1 MKKILFKFVVILF
14 VSLFTGCDDFDDN
27 LKKITLEDV
36 IQKDS
41 ELFNLLKKATKEGDN
56 PTEVIVCLD
65 FIYPFT
71 IIVYD
76 SNLMPINNVILT
88 GDVMFSDFLAS
99 FPANQSIS
107 ISYPISTSLSDGT
120 VFSVNSNAELKL
132 ALDSCSKED
141 IINYCNNLFGS
152 QNELCIWKSS
162 YIENF
167 NNKYAGGIFDTNG
180 DGTLNFLYNNESY
193 NGTWIFLFVND
204 KLHLNINL
212 AGNSEI
218 ATYWN
223 IDREIEIEEE
233 SITILNNPEKIFL
246 QKQCQT
252 SQVYSIGNQ
261 GPAGG
266 IVFYDKGSYS
276 LGWRYMEASPEDLTF
291 FEWGCMNSNIN
302 NTNNSSIGKG
312 LLNSILI
319 TNFHDNLNNFYT
331 NPSVCNSLNN
341 GTVVAKKTMT
351 LEINNFDDWFLPS
364 KDELEKIYLNLKTQ
378 NIGNL
383 SNSKYW
389 SSTQINESNV
399 HVIDFSNGLS
409 TIENKIPIL
418 NNIKTRAVRYF

>member
-1 MKKILFKFVVILF
+1 MKNIFYNFILVLITLSFVNC
-14 VSLFTGCDDFDDN
+14 TDFDDN
-27 LKKITLEDV
+27 LKKITADDI

-41 ELFNLLKKATKEGDN
+41 ELFNLLKKVTKVGDN

-76 SNLMPINNVILT
+76 SNLMPINNVVLT
-88 GDVMFSDFLAS
+88 GDLMFSDFLAT
-99 FPANQSIS
+99 FPTNQSIS

-120 VFSVNSNAELKL
+120 VFSVNTNAELKL

-141 IINYCNNLFGS
+141 IISYCSNLFS
-152 QNELCIWKSS
+152 NQNELCVWKSV
-162 YIENF
+162 YKENF
-167 NNKYAGGIFDTNG
+167 NNKYAGGVFDTNG
-180 DGTLNFLYNNESY
+180 DGTLNFSYNDETF

-223 IDREIEIEEE
+223 INREIEIEEE
-233 SITILNNPEKIFL
+233 SIVILNNPEKIFL
-246 QKQCQT
+246 QKKCQT
-252 SQVYSIGNQ
+252 SEIYAVGNQ

-276 LGWRYMEASPEDLTF
+276 LGWRYLEASPSDLTF
-291 FEWGCMNSNIN
+291 FEWGCMNSDIN

-312 LLNSILI
+312 LLNSVLI

-331 NPSVCNSLNN
+331 NPSVCNTLNN
-341 GTVVAKKTMT
+341 GTVAAKKTIT

-378 NIGNL
+378 NLGNL
-383 SNSKYW
+383 SNNKYW
-389 SSTQINESNV
+389 SSTQFNSSSV
-399 HVIDFSNGLS
+399 HVVDFMNGLAA
-409 TIENKIPIL
+409 IESKVPLI
-418 NNIKTRAVRYF
+418 NNCSTRAVRYF